1 MEELILP
8 LVILGIGIGAIGMAA
23 WKILKSIRKVQK
35 FALDSLKKVNKGI
48 QKV

>member
-23 WKILKSIRKVQK
+23 WKILRSIKKVQK
-35 FALDSLKKVNKGI
+35 FALDSLNKSNKER